1 MCRPLQ
7 DMCVSRMLVGCQMFQ
22 RLLAVL
28 SEKLDG
34 LMDLKV
40 TLRDL
45 VTHITKVTHT
55 HTHTSFYL
63 CVDFGRSNTFR

>member
-22 RLLAVL
+22 KLLAVL
-28 SEKLDG
+28 SQKLDG

-55 HTHTSFYL
+55 CSGLHTHNLVLLYL
-63 CVDFGRSNTFR
+63 